1 MILIEYLKLRSSF
14 HLTKYDVLLS
24 ETALRQYKRL
34 SSDMKKRV
42 KSNLTELKNVPY
54 QARPK
59 ADIKKLKGLKRDYYR
74 LRIGNYR
81 ALYVVEEKKVKVAK
95 ILPRSNAYDWIE

>member
-54 QARPK
+54 QAR
-59 ADIKKLKGLKRDYYR
+59 R
-74 LRIGNYR
+74 LYGREQTPVVKGNYNR
-81 ALYVVEEKKVKVAK
+81 IISTY
-95 ILPRSNAYDWIE
+95 